1 MRDPKLVETLKTLK
15 RAQSSL
21 GKVIEQL
28 ESLTALSL
36 QARDINTA
44 RRLAGQ
50 WVKEQKEGVDPSAD
64 ELNDET
70 PNQEPMP
77 FVSTMDDLPT
87 FKEAFGSTEIKW
99 SDREGP

>member
-15 RAQSSL
+15 KAQASL

-36 QARDINTA
+36 QSRDISTA

-50 WVKEQKEGVDPSAD
+50 WVKEEKEGIDPSKDPLDDSPESWSEAIASNRRKW
-64 ELNDET
+64 LT
-70 PNQEPMP
+70 P
-77 FVSTMDDLPT
+77 
-87 FKEAFGSTEIKW
+87 
-99 SDREGP
+99 EGE